1 MEKKTTRKLS
11 QISQITVI
19 DQDGQIVREEVE
31 RVFKVTK
38 ATEPAYVKIYLEN
51 IKTICQL
58 KRGSIDVLIKLI
70 ELVEYN
76 TNRVVLTPSHR
87 KNIAKSLGI
96 TTGSFANSLTDL
108 KKMAILVD
116 IDQGIFLLNPEIIA
130 KGEWSKIKLLKTTEQ
145 DKNAEQSK
153 NTELQ

>member
-1 MEKKTTRKLS
+1 MYSRLPKN
-11 QISQITVI
+11 Q
-19 DQDGQIVREEVE
+19 
-31 RVFKVTK
+31 
-38 ATEPAYVKIYLEN
+38 PAYVKIYLEN

-76 TNRVVLTPSHR
+76 TNRSKALIPSHR

-116 IDQGIFLLNPEIIA
+116 FDRRDIFTKP
-130 KGEWSKIKLLKTTEQ
+130 
-145 DKNAEQSK
+145 
-153 NTELQ
+153 